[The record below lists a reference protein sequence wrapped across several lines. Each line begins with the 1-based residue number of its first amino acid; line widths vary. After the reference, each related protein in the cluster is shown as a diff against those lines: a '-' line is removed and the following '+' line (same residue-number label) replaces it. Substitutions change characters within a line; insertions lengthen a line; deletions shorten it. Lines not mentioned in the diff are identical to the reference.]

1 MKKFLATLVLSLLFF
16 SAPSQ
21 ADDIRDIEIAG
32 MSIGDSLLDYMTE
45 DEIFEEIEL
54 NKYDY
59 PYLNEPNKYAEVY
72 IRKEFKIYEYISV
85 FINNKSSS
93 KYLNNKNEKYII
105 LGIRGMIVYNEDFDN
120 CIQKRDEIAEE
131 LSMMLPNS
139 YKSEYHLVHPFD
151 PSGNSF
157 QEHVSFDFDSGEI
170 VDINC
175 NNFDETFRIKHD
187 RYEGLNIQL
196 YNKEITSWMR
206 NRP

>member
-1 MKKFLATLVLSLLFF
+1 MKRLSLYLFLVLFTFLTPSL
-16 SAPSQ
+16 
-21 ADDIRDIEIAG
+21 ADDIQDFQIEG

-59 PYLNEPNKYAEVY
+59 PYLNEPDKYAEVY

-105 LGIRGMIVYNEDFDN
+105 LGIRGMIIYNEDFDN
-120 CIQKRDEIAEE
+120 CIQKRDEIVEE

-139 YKSEYHLVHPFD
+139 YKSEYHLVHPID

-170 VDINC
+170 VDVNC
-175 NNFDETFRIKHD
+175 NNFVETFRIKHD